1 MRRLRAIFLVEAKW
15 TEARHL
21 IQPVMAAHERAFD
34 ELTDSSRHFASD
46 ERRLSP
52 STGNGVDASD
62 DSERMFAA
70 CFDASGDGAHMRMCD
85 V

>member
-34 ELTDSSRHFASD
+34 ELNDTSRRFAFD
-46 ERRLSP
+46 EQRLSP
-52 STGNGVDASD
+52 STSND
-62 DSERMFAA
+62 
-70 CFDASGDGAHMRMCD
+70 FDASGDGARMRMCD